1 MPLRAFRV
9 FGQMAKSKS
18 IATITIEK
26 QTWSVRATAL
36 ALQRMR
42 QRGVDEYVV
51 SGTVLALGKDRLQE
65 LQEAEEEAII
75 IDDEKNVS
83 VVIGFRGNRIMVV
96 TVIDKSNVWVKK
108 QTSIERI

>member
-1 MPLRAFRV
+1 MT
-9 FGQMAKSKS
+9 SKS
-18 IATITIEK
+18 IAIIQIEK
-26 QTWSVRATAL
+26 QTYSVRATAH

-42 QRGVDEYVV
+42 QRDVDEYVV